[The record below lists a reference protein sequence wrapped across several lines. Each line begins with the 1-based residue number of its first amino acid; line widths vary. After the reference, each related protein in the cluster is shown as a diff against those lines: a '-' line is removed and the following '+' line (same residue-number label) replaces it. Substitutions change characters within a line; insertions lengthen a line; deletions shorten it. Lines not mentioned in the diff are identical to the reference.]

1 MPDKW
6 YGNLADMPLVLTVT
20 EVATVLGVG
29 RHAVYDLV
37 HSGESPVI
45 HIGRHILIYRETL
58 GKFLKQN

>member
-6 YGNLADMPLVLTVT
+6 YGNLTDMPLVLTVT

-37 HSGESPVI
+37 QSGEIPVI
-45 HIGRHILIYRETL
+45 HIGRHIRIYRETL
-58 GKFLKQN
+58 EKFLKQS